1 MDIFTVLFY
10 QPLFNLLVV
19 LYHLFGNDL
28 GLAIIGIALLS
39 RIVTLPITL
48 KQIQMA
54 KSSQELNAKIKEVKE
69 RYKHDKELQ
78 SKEMMKVQSQY
89 LPGQLGGCVSS
100 IVQFILLINI
110 YHVITD
116 LINADFVN
124 KFNTVAY
131 SFIPHFNVGD
141 VVNSNFL
148 NLINLLQSPS
158 QIGYSEITK
167 VLPYLILAVIVGIV
181 QFYST
186 RIMMGQ
192 SAPANPEI
200 KLEKDAA
207 KAKKSK
213 AGKDDKEK
221 PQDFAEIMQQSTRQ
235 TMYIFPVLLVFI
247 SLTSPAGLG
256 LYWTVQS
263 GFVIIQQYII
273 NLWKKQSQQK
283 LNSSSQS

>member
-19 LYHLFGNDL
+19 LYRVLGNDL
-28 GLAIIGIALLS
+28 GLAIIAIALLS
-39 RIVTLPITL
+39 RLVTLPITL
-48 KQIQMA
+48 KQIQMS
-54 KSSQELNAKIKEVKE
+54 KSSQELNTKIKEVKE
-69 RYKHDKELQ
+69 KYKHDKELQ

-116 LINADFVN
+116 LISSDFVN
-124 KFNTVAY
+124 KFNAVAYGGPLVTVA
-131 SFIPHFNVGD
+131 HFGTSD

-148 NLINLLQSPS
+148 NLLDLLKSPS
-158 QIGYSEITK
+158 QIGYGDISK
-167 VLPYLILAVIVGIV
+167 VLPYIVLAVVVGIV
-181 QFYST
+181 QYYST

-192 SAPANPEI
+192 TGGTPA
-200 KLEKDAA
+200 EKKVIEDSNKPKKT
-207 KAKKSK
+207 KATKEE
-213 AGKDDKEK
+213 AEK

-235 TMYIFPVLLVFI
+235 TMYIFPVLLVFM
-247 SLTSPAGLG
+247 SLTLPSGLG

-263 GFVIIQQYII
+263 GFVIIQQYLI
-273 NLWKKQSQQK
+273 NLWKQRSQPK
-283 LNSSSQS
+283 LNS